1 MYKKYK
7 DEVIK
12 MWLDG
17 FGSYHIAQELIE
29 KHHLDLGK
37 KELKNIVE
45 QLIKHHL
52 VDKEILKSNVKL
64 SKQKQKQQDLNRI
77 ERKSFREHARIENA
91 VSEYGKEIATL
102 LKDYNLTLKTKQH
115 RSKTNDAVMVVH
127 LTDTHFNELVNIDG
141 NKYDF
146 LIASKRIQKFAT
158 AAKKHAKLYNIKNIL
173 LAITGDLMNSDRR
186 LDELLQMSTNRAK
199 ATFLSVN
206 ILTHFIND
214 LNSIGNVNV
223 ACVTGNESRVKEH
236 NGWVDATASDNYDF
250 TIYEMLRLLFDG
262 KKGVSFLDCG
272 LEVVV
277 NVANKNVLLIHGHQL
292 KGMNDVQF
300 SKLITK
306 HLNKGTKIDFVI
318 CGHKHH
324 CIIGDFYAQAGSPV
338 GANSYS
344 DNALNLS
351 SCASQNIYIFTK
363 DGRNDVR
370 IDLQNTDDFDG
381 YEINLKLAEY
391 NAKSLLKTKTKKTL
405 FEVVI

>member
-1 MYKKYK
+1 MFEKYK

-17 FGSYHIAQELIE
+17 YGTHQIAVHLKEKNDLTIDSFG
-29 KHHLDLGK
+29 
-37 KELKNIVE
+37 LKNIVE
-45 QLIKHHL
+45 RLIKHHL
-52 VDKEILKSNVKL
+52 VDKEILESNVKL

-91 VSEYGKEIATL
+91 VSEYSQEITKL
-102 LKDYNLTLKTKQH
+102 LKDYNLTIQTKDH
-115 RSKTNDAVMVVH
+115 KNIKNDGVMVVH
-127 LTDTHFNELVNIDG
+127 LTDTHFNELVNIEG

-146 LIASKRIQKFAT
+146 LIASKRLRKFVEV
-158 AAKKHAKLYNIKNIL
+158 AKKHAKLYNIKNIF

-186 LDELLQMSTNRAK
+186 LDELLSMATNRAK

-206 ILTHFIND
+206 LLTHMIND
-214 LNSIGNVNV
+214 LNKIANVSI

-236 NGWVDATASDNYDF
+236 NGWIDLTASDNYDF
-250 TIYEMLRLLFDG
+250 TIYEMLRLLFEQ
-262 KKGVSFLDCG
+262 KKGIKFLNCG

-277 NVANKNVLLIHGHQL
+277 KIANKNILLIHGHQL
-292 KGMNDVQF
+292 KGINDTSVAR
-300 SKLITK
+300 LV
-306 HLNKGTKIDFVI
+306 NKYSNKNQKIDFVI

-324 CIIGDFYAQAGSPV
+324 CLISDFYAQAGSIV

-351 SCASQNIYIFTK
+351 SCASQNLYIFT
-363 DGRNDVR
+363 NDDRTDIRV
-370 IDLQNTDDFDG
+370 DLQNVDQYDG
-381 YEINLKLAEY
+381 YDINMKLAEY

-405 FEVVI
+405 FEIVI

>member
-1 MYKKYK
+1 MFEKYK

-17 FGSYHIAQELIE
+17 FGSFHIAKDLIE
-29 KHHLDLGK
+29 KYHLK
-37 KELKNIVE
+37 IEKNEFKNIIE

-77 ERKSFREHARIENA
+77 ERKTFREHARIENA
-91 VSEYGKEIATL
+91 VSEYGKEIAAL
-102 LKDYNLTLKTKQH
+102 LKDYNLTLQTCQHKTIK
-115 RSKTNDAVMVVH
+115 NDAVMVVH

-141 NKYDF
+141 NQYDF
-146 LIASKRIQKFAT
+146 LIASKRMKKFAEV
-158 AAKKHAKLYNIKNIL
+158 AKQHAKLYNIKNIF

-206 ILTHFIND
+206 LLTHFIND
-214 LNSIGNVNV
+214 LNTIGNVSI
-223 ACVTGNESRVKEH
+223 ACVTGNESRVKDDI
-236 NGWVDATASDNYDF
+236 GWIDATASDNYDF
-250 TIYEMLRLLFDG
+250 TIYEMLRLLYQD
-262 KKGVSFLDCG
+262 KKGIKFLDCG

-277 NVANKNVLLIHGHQL
+277 KVAEKNVLLIHGHQL
-292 KGMNDVQF
+292 KGLNDTSVA
-300 SKLITK
+300 KLISK
-306 HLNKGTKIDFVI
+306 YSNKGMKIDFVI

-324 CIIGDFYAQAGSPV
+324 CVIGDFYAQAGSTV

-351 SCASQNIYIFTK
+351 SRASQNLYIFT
-363 DGRNDVR
+363 DDSRHDIRV
-370 IDLQNTDDFDG
+370 DLQNFDSYQG
-381 YEINLKLAEY
+381 YEINMKLAEY

-405 FEVVI
+405 FEIVI